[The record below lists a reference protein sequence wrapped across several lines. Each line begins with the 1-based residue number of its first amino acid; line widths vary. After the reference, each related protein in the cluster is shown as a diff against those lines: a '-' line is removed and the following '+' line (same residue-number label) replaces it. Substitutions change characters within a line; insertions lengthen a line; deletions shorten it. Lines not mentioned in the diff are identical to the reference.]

1 MHARILVSG
10 DRDYTDIKNVEHGL
24 MRAAAFLGYDDAFA
38 APITLVHGDCK
49 RKLPDGRVDPTRSL
63 DQLARQVAL
72 LLRWTVEPHAVTQAM
87 KDEWGPY
94 RAFTERNRIMVEL
107 GADLCVGFPGGK
119 GTENCVK
126 LAREAGIKVMEIAPA
141 SQPPLF

>member
-1 MHARILVSG
+1 MHARILVTG
-10 DRDYTDIKNVEHGL
+10 DRDYTDITTVEQGL
-24 MRAAAFLGYDDAFA
+24 MRAAAFLGYSDPFG

-49 RKLPDGRVDPTRSL
+49 RYLPDGRVDPARSA
-63 DQLARQVAL
+63 DQLARQIAL
-72 LLRWTVEPHAVTQAM
+72 LLRWTPEPHPVTQAM

-94 RAFTERNRIMVEL
+94 RAFTERNRIMVNL
-107 GADLCVGFPGGK
+107 GADVCVAFPGGK
-119 GTENCVK
+119 GTKNCTK